1 MQDYG
6 LMLSQLYVDIDPT
19 QVLLKQT
26 HIVTQAGVIVSAAN
40 SKVASA
46 VAVAQAA

>member
-1 MQDYG
+1 
-6 LMLSQLYVDIDPT
+6 MLSQLNVDIDPT
-19 QVLLKQT
+19 QVLLVQT
-26 HIVTQAGVIVSAAN
+26 HAMAQAGVIVSAAN